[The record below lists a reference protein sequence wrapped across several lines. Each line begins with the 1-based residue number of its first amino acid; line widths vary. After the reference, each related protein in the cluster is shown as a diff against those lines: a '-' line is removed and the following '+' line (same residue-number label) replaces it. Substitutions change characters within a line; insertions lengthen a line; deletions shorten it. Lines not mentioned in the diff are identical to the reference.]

1 MIGPTGSPGA
11 LAAGLGVLAA
21 VWLGPLPELATGIFS
36 AHMGMHLAVVAVA
49 APLIAV
55 GLAGTRLDPASIAP
69 ALAAPVPAS
78 VVELLVVWGWHT
90 PVLHT
95 AARTLP
101 HALVWEQAMFLAA
114 GLWVWSAAFGG
125 GPEARSTRTG
135 AGIAALLMTSMH
147 MTLLG
152 ALLAVTP
159 RALYPECGG
168 APGLSALEDQQLGG
182 VLMLAFGG
190 VSYLIGGL
198 TLLARLLRGDRAAGA
213 GG

>member
-1 MIGPTGSPGA
+1 MSGGGWA
-11 LAAGLGVLAA
+11 LALGLATLAA
-21 VWLGPLPELATGIFS
+21 VWLGPLPGLAGHLFS

-49 APLIAV
+49 GPLIAV
-55 GLAGTRLDPASIAP
+55 GLAGTRLDLVRLAP
-69 ALAAPVPAS
+69 GLAAPVPAS

-90 PVLHT
+90 PALHT

-125 GPEARSTRTG
+125 TGEGRRARTG
-135 AGIAALLMTSMH
+135 AGIAGLLMTSMH

-152 ALLAVTP
+152 ALLAVTDRP
-159 RALYPECGG
+159 LYPECGG
-168 APGLSALEDQQLGG
+168 AGLLGPVQDQQPGG
-182 VLMLAFGG
+182 VLMLAVGG
-190 VSYLIGGL
+190 VAYLIGGL
-198 TLLARLLRGDRAAGA
+198 VLLGRLLRGGATAGE